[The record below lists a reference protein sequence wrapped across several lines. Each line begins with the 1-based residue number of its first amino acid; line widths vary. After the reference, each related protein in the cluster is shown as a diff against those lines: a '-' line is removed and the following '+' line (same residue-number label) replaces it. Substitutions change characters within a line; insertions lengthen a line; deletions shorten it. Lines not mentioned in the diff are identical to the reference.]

1 MKSLSELQSELTLF
15 RAARDAI
22 LGGSQSYSINGR
34 MITRADLKTIMDEIK
49 VLEAAVDRGSKRF
62 KKVPMFGA

>member
-1 MKSLSELQSELTLF
+1 
-15 RAARDAI
+15 
-22 LGGSQSYSINGR
+22 